1 MISVKLMGVWEIA
14 QRLGVG
20 RQRAGIIA
28 KQKGFPD
35 PLARLRM
42 GQVWDGDQVEAWI
55 AEHRPELAEEPEMD

>member
-1 MISVKLMGVWEIA
+1 MICVKLMGVWEIA

-20 RQRAGIIA
+20 RQRAGILA

-35 PLARLRM
+35 PVAVLRM

-55 AEHRPELAEEPEMD
+55 AANRPELAEEPETD

>member
-1 MISVKLMGVWEIA
+1 MGVWEIA

-35 PLARLRM
+35 PVSVLKM
-42 GQVWDGDQVEAWI
+42 GQVWLAADVEAWI
-55 AEHRPELAEEPEMD
+55 TEHRPELAEDPETD